1 MNDFKVET
9 EFGYCYYSF
18 EEDYVHIYSLY
29 IYKNY
34 RRHGKARGIL
44 KLAIEKI
51 RKYGYNGD
59 IQIVAKPTEDS
70 ISFEDLKRFYQNMGL
85 KVFEY
90 YG

>member
-1 MNDFKVET
+1 MNEFIKN

-18 EEDYVHIYSLY
+18 EEDYVHIYNLY
-29 IYKNY
+29 IYSNY
-34 RRHGKARGIL
+34 RRQGKAREIL

-51 RKYGYNGD
+51 RKFGYNGD
-59 IQIVAKPTEDS
+59 ILIVAKPTEDS
-70 ISFEDLKRFYQNMGL
+70 ISFEDLKRFYESMGL